1 VLALDCT
8 NCKEEEIT
16 YWIQIDKDRGQA
28 RKVGQIPEPSID
40 VPGDLRKALGKDDI
54 KLYKRAKICTN
65 QSYGIAA
72 CIYLRRLLENRITP
86 LLESILQVRR
96 EQGADEAELNRIEE
110 ITQGTIATDKIN
122 LAGEVVPESLR
133 VEGDNSLYLAY
144 NELSFGIH
152 SSDENT
158 CVELAQRVFPI
169 LDRMLI
175 ELAVE
180 QQIRASKQPFDSS
193 VKELRKERTKREQ
206 GA

>member
-1 VLALDCT
+1 MLALDCT
-8 NCKEEEIT
+8 NCKVEEII
-16 YWIQIDKDRGQA
+16 YWIQIDQKRGQA

-54 KLYKRAKICTN
+54 ELYKRAKICTN

-86 LLESILQVRR
+86 LLESVLLIRR
-96 EQGADEAELNRIEE
+96 EQEADEAELNRIEE
-110 ITQGTIATDKIN
+110 IIQGTIAKDKIE
-122 LAGEVVPESLR
+122 LAGEIVPESLR

-152 SSDENT
+152 SSDETT

-180 QQIRASKQPFDSS
+180 QQRHASKQLFDSS
-193 VKELRKERTKREQ
+193 VKELRKQRTKREQ
-206 GA
+206 AS